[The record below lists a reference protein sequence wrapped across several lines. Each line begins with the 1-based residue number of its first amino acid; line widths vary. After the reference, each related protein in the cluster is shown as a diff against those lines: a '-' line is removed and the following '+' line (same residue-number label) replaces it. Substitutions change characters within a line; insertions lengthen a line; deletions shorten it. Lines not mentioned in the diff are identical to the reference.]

1 VSARHSQI
9 PPEELGAS
17 AATGSHVVGRKGPA
31 AQPLAPTHGSAVGS
45 ASTEFSQQTGSKLRR
60 FALVVA
66 GVLLVGFAVVYLVK
80 WYERYELAATSAAD
94 ASHRA
99 VVSVVPVHGGIGAQS
114 LTLPGETA
122 AWYESVIYAR
132 VNGYVGKWYSDI
144 GDHVR
149 QGQTLATIET
159 PELDAQLV
167 ATRAQL
173 NVAEAQVRVRQ
184 AEAALA
190 TTTYERWRDSPKGV
204 VSEQER
210 EEKKA
215 AFDSAEAALNA
226 ARAQVALNQAD
237 VDKYVAMT
245 EFKHVTAPYDGTIV
259 ERRIDIGNLVTAGST
274 ASTSPLYR
282 MSQDRPIR
290 VFIDVPQATAGDVMK
305 PGAPVQ
311 IRATN
316 LSGRIFTGTVTRTS
330 QAINP
335 QARTLKVEVDLPNRD
350 GALVPGM
357 YVDVAFQLQNANL
370 FQVPAAAMIF
380 RSSGPQ
386 VAVVEPDGHV
396 RFRKVTIVRDE
407 GNVID
412 LGSGVVSGDKV
423 ALNISS
429 QIADGD
435 LVAANETPSAPA
447 PAGVTSAATTPAPAA
462 GPGVAPSPA
471 VRSDS
476 KGVR

>member
-1 VSARHSQI
+1 MSARDSQL
-9 PPEELGAS
+9 PPEELGA
-17 AATGSHVVGRKGPA
+17 AAGTGTQVVGRKGPA
-31 AQPLAPTHGSAVGS
+31 TQPLAAAHGAAAGA
-45 ASTEFSQQTGSKLRR
+45 ASIEFSQQTGGKLRR
-60 FALVVA
+60 FALGVA
-66 GVLLVGFAVVYLVK
+66 AVLLVGFAVVFAVK
-80 WYERYELAATSAAD
+80 LYERHELTATSVAD
-94 ASHRA
+94 VSRRA
-99 VVSVVPVHGGIGAQS
+99 VVNVVGVRGGLGAQA

-122 AWYESVIYAR
+122 AWFESVIYAR

-167 ATRAQL
+167 AARAQL
-173 NVAEAQVRVRQ
+173 NASEAQVRVRQ

-210 EEKKA
+210 DEKKA

-237 VDKYVAMT
+237 VDHYVALT
-245 EFKHVTAPYDGTIV
+245 EFKHVTAPYDGTII

-282 MSQDRPIR
+282 MSQERPIR
-290 VFIDVPQATAGDVMK
+290 VFVDVPQAAASDLMR

-311 IRATN
+311 IRANN
-316 LSGRIFTGTVTRTS
+316 LPGRVFTGTVARTS

-357 YVDVAFQLQNANL
+357 YVDVAFQLPNAGL

-386 VAVVEPDGHV
+386 VAVVESDGHV
-396 RFRKVTIVRDE
+396 RFRSVTIVRDE
-407 GNVID
+407 GNVVD
-412 LGSGVVSGDKV
+412 LGSGVSAGDKV
-423 ALNISS
+423 ALNISN

-435 LVAANETPSAPA
+435 LVAASEAPSTPAPAGATPATASNAAPA
-447 PAGVTSAATTPAPAA
+447 PAARAEN
-462 GPGVAPSPA
+462 
-471 VRSDS
+471 
-476 KGVR
+476 KGAH

>member
-1 VSARHSQI
+1 MSARDSQI
-9 PPEELGAS
+9 PPAELGAS
-17 AATGSHVVGRKGPA
+17 AAAGSQLVGRKGPA
-31 AQPLAPTHGSAVGS
+31 AQPPASGHESAAGS
-45 ASTEFSQQTGSKLRR
+45 ASTEFSQQTGLKLRR
-60 FALVVA
+60 FALTVA
-66 GVLLVGFAVVYLVK
+66 SVLLVGFVVVYLVK
-80 WYERYELAATSAAD
+80 LYERHELAASSAAD
-94 ASHRA
+94 ASRRA
-99 VVSVVPVHGGIGAQS
+99 EVNVVPVRGGIGAQS

-122 AWYESVIYAR
+122 AWFESVIYAR

-167 ATRAQL
+167 AARAQL
-173 NVAEAQVRVRQ
+173 NAAEAQVRVRQ

-210 EEKKA
+210 DEKKA
-215 AFDSAEAALNA
+215 AFESAEAALNA

-237 VDKYVAMT
+237 VDHYVALT

-290 VFIDVPQATAGDVMK
+290 VFIDVPQAAASELMK

-311 IRATN
+311 MRATN
-316 LSGRIFTGTVTRTS
+316 LPGRVFTGSVARTS

-357 YVDVAFQLQNANL
+357 YVDISFQLQNSNL

-396 RFRKVTIVRDE
+396 RFRKVTIARDE

-412 LGSGVVSGDKV
+412 LGSGVSAGEKV
-423 ALNISS
+423 VLNISS
-429 QIADGD
+429 QIGDGD
-435 LVAANETPSAPA
+435 LVAINEAPSAPA
-447 PAGVTSAATTPAPAA
+447 PAGATSAATAPAPAA
-462 GPGVAPSPA
+462 GSSMAPA
-471 VRSDS
+471 VRGEG
-476 KGVR
+476 KGGH

>member
-1 VSARHSQI
+1 MSARDSQI
-9 PPEELGAS
+9 PSEELGAS
-17 AATGSHVVGRKGPA
+17 VATGSGAAARKAGAPQTTSPTNAPGAGA
-31 AQPLAPTHGSAVGS
+31 ASV
-45 ASTEFSQQTGSKLRR
+45 EFSTRTGRKLRR
-60 FALVVA
+60 FALGA
-66 GVLLVGFAVVYLVK
+66 ALVLLVGFAVVFLIKAYQ
-80 WYERYELAATSAAD
+80 RHELAATSAAD
-94 ASHRA
+94 ISRRPVVNVIMVRGGAGSRA
-99 VVSVVPVHGGIGAQS
+99 

-122 AWYESVIYAR
+122 AWFESVIYAR

-167 ATRAQL
+167 AARAQL
-173 NVAEAQVRVRQ
+173 NAAEAQVRVRQ
-184 AEAALA
+184 AEAELA

-215 AFDSAEAALNA
+215 DYDSAEAKLNA

-237 VDKYVAMT
+237 VDRYVALT

-282 MSQDRPIR
+282 LTQDRPIR
-290 VFIDVPQATAGDVMK
+290 VFVDVPQSASGELMR

-311 IRATN
+311 IRASN
-316 LSGRIFTGTVTRTS
+316 LPGRVFSGTVTRTS

-335 QARTLKVEVDLPNRD
+335 QARTLKVEVDLANRE
-350 GALVPGM
+350 GTLVPGM
-357 YVDVAFQLQNANL
+357 YVDIAFQLQNTDL
-370 FQVPAAAMIF
+370 FQVPAAAMMF
-380 RSSGPQ
+380 RTSGPQ
-386 VAVVEPDGHV
+386 VAVVEADGHV
-396 RFRKVTIVRDE
+396 RFRKVTIARDE
-407 GNVID
+407 GNVVE
-412 LGSGVVSGDKV
+412 LGTGVAAGDRV
-423 ALNISS
+423 VLNISS

-435 LVAANETPSAPA
+435 LVAANEVSSAAGAPGAAPATAPSASQPGTAPA
-447 PAGVTSAATTPAPAA
+447 PGAPAA
-462 GPGVAPSPA
+462 APGS
-471 VRSDS
+471 R
-476 KGVR
+476 

>member
-1 VSARHSQI
+1 MSARDSQI
-9 PPEELGAS
+9 PPEDLGAS
-17 AATGSHVVGRKGPA
+17 AAAGSQVVGRKAPA
-31 AQPLAPTHGSAVGS
+31 AQPRASAHEPAAGS
-45 ASTEFSQQTGSKLRR
+45 ASTEYSQQTGPKLRR
-60 FALVVA
+60 FALGVA
-66 GVLLVGFAVVYLVK
+66 GVLLAGFAVVYLMK
-80 WYERYELAATSAAD
+80 LYERHELAASSAAD
-94 ASHRA
+94 ASRRA
-99 VVSVVPVHGGIGAQS
+99 VVSVAPVRGGIGAQS

-122 AWYESVIYAR
+122 AWFESVIYAR

-167 ATRAQL
+167 AARAQL
-173 NVAEAQVRVRQ
+173 NASEAQVRVRQ

-190 TTTYERWRDSPKGV
+190 TTTYERWRNSPKGV

-210 EEKKA
+210 DEKKA

-237 VDKYVAMT
+237 VDHYVALT

-290 VFIDVPQATAGDVMK
+290 VFIDVPQAAASELMK

-316 LSGRIFTGTVTRTS
+316 LPGRIFTGTVTRTS

-380 RSSGPQ
+380 RASGPQ

-412 LGSGVVSGDKV
+412 LGSGVSARDKV

-435 LVAANETPSAPA
+435 LVSINQTESAPATAGATSSAPTAGPAAAPA
-447 PAGVTSAATTPAPAA
+447 PAARG
-462 GPGVAPSPA
+462 
-471 VRSDS
+471 DS
-476 KGVR
+476 KGGH

>member
-1 VSARHSQI
+1 MTARDSQI
-9 PPEELGAS
+9 PPEELGAG
-17 AATGSHVVGRKGPA
+17 AASGSQVVGRKEHG
-31 AQPLAPTHGSAVGS
+31 AQARAPGHEPVVGS
-45 ASTEFSQQTGSKLRR
+45 ASTEFSQQTGPRLRR
-60 FALVVA
+60 FSLGVA
-66 GVLLVGFAVVYLVK
+66 GVLLVGFAVVYFLKLYQRHELV
-80 WYERYELAATSAAD
+80 AASAAA
-94 ASHRA
+94 ASRRA
-99 VVSVVPVHGGIGAQS
+99 VVSVASVRGGVGAQA
-114 LTLPGETA
+114 LTLPAETA
-122 AWYESVIYAR
+122 AWFESVIYAR

-167 ATRAQL
+167 AARAQL
-173 NVAEAQVRVRQ
+173 NASEAQVRVRQ

-190 TTTYERWRDSPKGV
+190 TTTFERWRDSPKGV

-215 AFDSAEAALNA
+215 AFESAEAALNA

-237 VDKYVAMT
+237 VDKYLAMT

-290 VFIDVPQATAGDVMK
+290 VFVDVPQAAAGELMR

-311 IRATN
+311 IRANN
-316 LSGRIFTGTVTRTS
+316 LPGRVFSGTVARTS

-350 GALVPGM
+350 GVLVPGM
-357 YVDVAFQLQNANL
+357 YVDVAFQLQNADL
-370 FQVPAAAMIF
+370 YQIPAAAMIF

-396 RFRKVTIVRDE
+396 RFRKVTIARDE
-407 GNVID
+407 GSVID
-412 LGSGVVSGDKV
+412 LGSGVAAGDKV

-435 LVAANETPSAPA
+435 LVATNETLGMPAATDATPATAPA
-447 PAGVTSAATTPAPAA
+447 PAARGDGKSAH
-462 GPGVAPSPA
+462 
-471 VRSDS
+471 
-476 KGVR
+476 